1 MVYLINYAVK
11 WRNIN
16 GSIFFVERVVKKNL
30 GSLGCNECSEAGL

>member
-16 GSIFFVERVVKKNL
+16 GSIFFVERVVKKIS
-30 GSLGCNECSEAGL
+30 GV